1 MFDYLIVGAGLF
13 GSTCAFELNKYGY
26 KCLVIEKRSHI
37 GGNCYTEKRDD
48 INIHVYGPHIFHT
61 SSTEIWQWINQFAVF
76 NNFIFS
82 PIANHYGKIYS
93 LPFNMWTFSQLWN
106 IASPQEAK
114 KIIENQSFGITN
126 PSNLEE
132 QAIKSVGTDIYN
144 TLIKEYTIKQWQ
156 TDPKNLPKEII
167 KRIPVRYTYNNNY
180 FNDKYQGIPIGGYT
194 QIFRKL
200 LQNIEVKYNINYL
213 INKDYWNQK
222 AKKIIYT
229 GPIDEF
235 YNYKFGE
242 LSYRTTQ
249 FDHHL
254 IYDDNFQGVAVVN
267 HTGLDKAYTRTIEHK
282 HFEYGNQNHTW
293 VTYETPIIYT
303 SKKTEQIGRAHV

>member
-126 PSNLEE
+126 PSN
-132 QAIKSVGTDIYN
+132 
-144 TLIKEYTIKQWQ
+144 
-156 TDPKNLPKEII
+156 
-167 KRIPVRYTYNNNY
+167 
-180 FNDKYQGIPIGGYT
+180 
-194 QIFRKL
+194 
-200 LQNIEVKYNINYL
+200 
-213 INKDYWNQK
+213 
-222 AKKIIYT
+222 
-229 GPIDEF
+229 
-235 YNYKFGE
+235 
-242 LSYRTTQ
+242 
-249 FDHHL
+249 
-254 IYDDNFQGVAVVN
+254 
-267 HTGLDKAYTRTIEHK
+267 
-282 HFEYGNQNHTW
+282 
-293 VTYETPIIYT
+293 
-303 SKKTEQIGRAHV
+303 